1 MKKTYYYTVRE
12 LSKERFESTDLYRFF
27 QIYRQIFMNKAE
39 KLALDSK
46 ADILDVARIQNSGSI
61 NIKITQHVLN
71 SNKKAMKENTSFSP
85 EKRYK
90 SLFSLD
96 WYVQMESSNIIEMR
110 SMACREDYQE
120 PTKLIIKYPELAT
133 RDGIS
138 WFVSRWKK
146 FTVFFDS
153 SSLKERISSNLE
165 FTNKLRITVGDKVT
179 FNLGYAKNAKF
190 DIKKKLRA
198 R

>member
-1 MKKTYYYTVRE
+1 MKKTYYYTIRE

-27 QIYRQIFMNKAE
+27 QIYRQIFMDKAE
-39 KLALDSK
+39 KLALDSN
-46 ADILDVARIQNSGSI
+46 ANVLDVARIQNSSSI
-61 NIKITQHVLN
+61 NTKITQHVLN
-71 SNKKAMKENTSFSP
+71 SNKKAIKENTSFSP

-96 WYVQMESSNIIEMR
+96 WYVRTESSNIIEMR
-110 SMACREDYQE
+110 SMACREEYQK

-133 RDGIS
+133 RDEIS
-138 WFVSRWKK
+138 WFVSRWKE

-153 SSLKERISSNLE
+153 SDLERISSNLE

-179 FNLGYAKNAKF
+179 FNLGYAKNAKL
-190 DIKKKLRA
+190 DIKKKLCA